1 MKTLINFI
9 IILFAFFKINAQTN
23 QIKEKEIF
31 LTKNIVIID
40 TIPIKDKN
48 FKIFSKKNQIN
59 NKLYT
64 LDSTKSTVYL
74 DSIFIN
80 DTITIKYETIKINY
94 IYIYI

>member
-1 MKTLINFI
+1 MY
-9 IILFAFFKINAQTN
+9 FFKINGQTN
-23 QIKEKEIF
+23 QTKEKEI
-31 LTKNIVIID
+31 LITNNIVFID

-48 FKIFSKKNQIN
+48 FKIFSNKNQIN

-80 DTITIKYETIKINY
+80 DTITIKYETINPNIKISLRRH
-94 IYIYI
+94 

>member
-48 FKIFSKKNQIN
+48 FEIFSNRDQID

-64 LDSTKSTVYL
+64 LDSSKSTVYL
-74 DSIFIN
+74 DSILLNSIFLILL
-80 DTITIKYETIKINY
+80 I
-94 IYIYI
+94 